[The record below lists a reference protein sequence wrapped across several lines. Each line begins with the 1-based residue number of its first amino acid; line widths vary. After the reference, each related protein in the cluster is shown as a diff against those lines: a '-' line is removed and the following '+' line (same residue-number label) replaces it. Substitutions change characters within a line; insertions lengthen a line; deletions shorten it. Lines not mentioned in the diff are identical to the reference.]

1 MMTKIPSSE
10 ITPESVYFN
19 RRAFM
24 KTAGALL
31 AGSVLAACAPQ
42 LAAQV
47 EPTATPTL
55 LPPSNLG
62 IADDLGDP
70 ATPFDTVTHYN
81 NYYEFTTSKEGV
93 ASLAQNLRTDPWT
106 LEVAGLVRNPGAYAV
121 DDLIARFTPEERIY
135 RLRCVEGWS
144 MVIPWQ
150 GFPLAKLLREAEP
163 MTSARFVKFT
173 TLYAPEQMRGQAD
186 RFYSWPYIEGLRLD
200 EAENDLAILATGL
213 YGQPLPRQDGAPIRL
228 VVPWK
233 YGFKSIKA
241 ITRIELVEEQPVSFW
256 MNAAP
261 DEYGFYSNVNP
272 YVAHPRWSQ
281 ASERRLGE
289 LGRRPTL
296 QFNGYAD
303 EVGQLYAG
311 MDLAVNY

>member
-1 MMTKIPSSE
+1 MTKIPSSE
-10 ITPESVYFN
+10 ITPEGVYFN

-31 AGSVLAACAPQ
+31 ASSVLAACAPG
-42 LAAQV
+42 LATQDGQGATLTPS
-47 EPTATPTL
+47 PTNAGL
-55 LPPSNLG
+55 
-62 IADDLGDP
+62 ADELGDP
-70 ATPFDTVTHYN
+70 ATPLDTVTHYN

-106 LEVAGLVRNPGAYAV
+106 VEVAGLVRNPGTYAV

-163 MTSARFVKFT
+163 MTSAKFVKFT
-173 TLYAPEQMRGQAD
+173 TLYDPEQMRGQGD
-186 RFYSWPYIEGLRLD
+186 RFYPWPYVEGLRLD

-241 ITRIELVEEQPVSFW
+241 ITRIELVEEQPTSFW

-272 YVAHPRWSQ
+272 YVPHPRWTQ

-296 QFNGYAD
+296 KFNGYTE